1 VSRIYLHVDLDSLD
15 SSEARANEYAAPGG
29 PSLER
34 LAQCVRLSCE
44 RFTVAGAAI
53 TAHDPSLD
61 SEDRTLMAARR
72 IAKEIA
78 IGVRR

>member
-1 VSRIYLHVDLDSLD
+1 MSRIYLHVDLDSLD
-15 SSEARANEYAAPGG
+15 SSEARANEYAASGG
-29 PSLER
+29 PSIER

-44 RFTVAGAAI
+44 RLTVAGAAI
-53 TAHDPSLD
+53 TAYDSLLD
-61 SEDRTLMAARR
+61 SEDRTMIAARR